1 MKHQSFALIDKRDYN
16 AAFDLPYKELV
27 ITFESGW
34 GEHGK
39 EYFKYHIEVNHL
51 TQHTGDVDYDTARE
65 LFAMA
70 WGGKVRQEDAK
81 LDGANKMRDMIIEC
95 LKIWDPAGHRT
106 PGGILHQR
114 IALLKQLKLE

>member
-1 MKHQSFALIDKRDYN
+1 MKHQPFALINKEDFN
-16 AAFDLPYKELV
+16 AAFDIPYKDLV
-27 ITFESGW
+27 ITFERGTIN
-34 GEHGK
+34 GK
-39 EYFKYHIEVNHL
+39 EYNNYHIEINHL